1 MRNKLLLVITI
12 HIFACILSNA
22 QSNLT
27 TTGLSTA
34 QAAAFYYIAK
44 PGEITMQVNVWGFVQ
59 KPGRYEIPIS
69 TDLVELLSY
78 AGGPMQYAKL
88 DEVKIVR
95 MADSTGAG
103 RRDIIIDLTNSK
115 KMIPDKLSL
124 RAGDTIF
131 LDHTSWV
138 TLRDVFTVV
147 TTTALVTAAVAQ
159 VIYATRR

>member
-1 MRNKLLLVITI
+1 
-12 HIFACILSNA
+12 
-22 QSNLT
+22 
-27 TTGLSTA
+27 
-34 QAAAFYYIAK
+34 
-44 PGEITMQVNVWGFVQ
+44 
-59 KPGRYEIPIS
+59 
-69 TDLVELLSY
+69 
-78 AGGPMQYAKL
+78 MQYAKL